1 VESALPKRPVF
12 FYRAA
17 RSRFERRLKQ
27 QEKAMTMTNGR
38 APFLAALA
46 LGAMTAVG
54 CSHPA
59 PPPPPPPQ
67 PPPAVVVPTKG
78 DLDLLGAQLNI
89 KTDIEF
95 DTGKATIRDN
105 ATSQTTLNAVLTI
118 MRNAPQISR
127 LRIEGH
133 TDSDGSAAENQV
145 LSQNRANA
153 VRDWLVGRGIPANR
167 FSTAG
172 CAAKDPLFPND
183 SPEHKQ
189 RNRRTEF
196 DIELIDGRPPA
207 NYTDACAPNGFRR

>member
-1 VESALPKRPVF
+1 L
-12 FYRAA
+12 
-17 RSRFERRLKQ
+17 RSGPRFERRLKQ
-27 QEKAMTMTNGR
+27 EKAMTIMNGK

-46 LGAMTAVG
+46 LTTAVG
-54 CSHPA
+54 CSHPPP

-67 PPPAVVVPTKG
+67 PPPAVVVPTKAE
-78 DLDLLGAQLNI
+78 LDLMGAQLNI

-105 ATSQTTLNAVLTI
+105 AVSQGTLTAVLTI
-118 MRNAPQISR
+118 MRNAPQITR

-133 TDSDGSAAENQV
+133 TDSDGNPADNQV
-145 LSQNRANA
+145 LSQNRAIA
-153 VRDWLVGRGIPANR
+153 VRDWLVRAGIASNR

-172 CAAKDPLFPND
+172 CAAKDPVAPNN
-183 SPEHKQ
+183 SPENKQ

-207 NYTDACAPNGFRR
+207 NYTEACAPNTYRH